1 MTDNNSRTSACD
13 ARIHSIGQP
22 DGIGRFGQKLQR
34 YSAALFLCMAST
46 AFAAD
51 DLDKDKTPGATL
63 QEVVVTA
70 EHRETYLQDTP
81 IAVSAVTGD
90 VIQQDRIINLRDV
103 AARVPSITFDQ
114 ASSAETFISI
124 RGTTIGNDAAGIDQG
139 VSVFI
144 DDVPTTGFGDDS
156 PDLYDLQSIEVLRGP
171 QGTLFGRNVTGGAV
185 LIHTR
190 KPSFTE
196 SSQGTLTY
204 GSNNLMEAQMYL
216 TGPLVGDQLAGK
228 ISYDLR
234 RRDNFLPNTALNNL
248 TNGENVGSVRGQL
261 LWVQG
266 DDFSLTLGADY
277 LDDTSQDKIQYLLG
291 NFQPSLLPPLTY
303 GPHATNEGID
313 NSVDK
318 KEGGGLIKA
327 EWTLPSATLTSIS
340 GYRNVKDVTHFS
352 TSGDPDN
359 SVISDPVVQDD
370 QFSEEVRLISAAG
383 QKLTWTTGIF
393 LLHGHRAYL
402 QTIDFDALPGSLL
415 QTCCLRFIGP
425 FVNHQ
430 NQHVTVETEAIY
442 GEGTY
447 AFTDALK
454 LTLGG
459 RASREK
465 KSGHTE
471 IFETSPVNP
480 NLATGEYSKVM
491 ELLHAENPA
500 FIRADSRIS
509 LPMSVRPTATKAAA
523 TTRTVP
529 TRPASRP
536 HTIPKKSGAM
546 RPASRPN
553 GSSGESFSTQRYTMR
568 NIRISRHGISIR
580 TRAPPWPA
588 MPLKPGCKGLNPK
601 HNGSL
606 PKDSDLGL
614 TYSYTKGRYR
624 SYNTSAGDFNGN
636 TIPDT
641 PTHMLNANV
650 DYYFDNPLGAGLFR
664 LGADVTYRSKIQ
676 FDDANDTVQY
686 VVDKSSYRGLVNLH
700 SMWESSDDKY
710 RGVALGEEPDQYA
723 IRHQHGKS
731 REVRA
736 HGGRDQCG
744 QQPVHHDL
752 DAFQDRRS
760 QSDGE
765 VLARIHTGKCP
776 FHRSNRCNSARPC
789 MTRSLLPTVY
799 TVSMTKGV
807 SCCCTSI
814 GRFSTN
820 IRAPRLSRRSG
831 RLAERYGGPQ
841 PRWGWSITSIPP
853 HRDRVREM
861 ADAGGERQVVV
872 LRRQLPR
879 FRHPTFRHPA
889 SDARD
894 RACSDA
900 GDRSC
905 DAGHGDC
912 RG

>member
-1 MTDNNSRTSACD
+1 MTYNNSRTSACD
-13 ARIHSIGQP
+13 ARIYSIVRP
-22 DGIGRFGQKLQR
+22 DGIGRSGQTLQW
-34 YSAALFLCMAST
+34 YSAALFLCIASP

-51 DLDKDKTPGATL
+51 DLDKDKTAGATL

-70 EHRETYLQDTP
+70 EHRETNLQDTP
-81 IAVSAVTGD
+81 IAVSALTGD
-90 VIQQDRIINLRDV
+90 MIQQDRIINLRDV

-190 KPSFTE
+190 KPSFTA
-196 SSQGTLTY
+196 SSEGTLTY

-216 TGPLVGDQLAGK
+216 TGPIVGDTLAGK

-234 RRDNFLPNTALNNL
+234 RRDNFLPNTALHNL

-261 LWVQG
+261 LWVQS
-266 DDFSLTLGADY
+266 DDFNLTLGADY
-277 LDDTSQDKIQYLLG
+277 LDDTSQDKIQYLMG

-318 KEGGGLIKA
+318 KAGGGLIKA

-383 QKLTWTTGIF
+383 QKLTWTTGLF

-402 QTIDFDALPGSLL
+402 QTINFDALPGSLL

-430 NQHVTVETEAIY
+430 NQHVTVESEAIY

-447 AFTDALK
+447 AFTDELK

-459 RASREK
+459 RFSHEK

-471 IFETSPVNP
+471 VFETSSVNP
-480 NLATGEYSKVM
+480 NLSTGEYSKAWNSFTPKIMLSYQPTHEFLAYVSATNGY
-491 ELLHAENPA
+491 ESGGYDTNGTDKASLASAYNPEKVWSYEAGIKTEWFQRRVVFNASIYDAEYSDLQTRNFDPNTG
-500 FIRADSRIS
+500 
-509 LPMSVRPTATKAAA
+509 TAVAGNAAKA
-523 TTRTVP
+523 RVQ
-529 TRPASRP
+529 
-536 HTIPKKSGAM
+536 GF
-546 RPASRPN
+546 
-553 GSSGESFSTQRYTMR
+553 ESETQW
-568 NIRISRHGISIR
+568 IVIQ
-580 TRAPPWPA
+580 
-588 MPLKPGCKGLNPK
+588 GLN
-601 HNGSL
+601 
-606 PKDSDLGL
+606 LGL

-624 SYNTSAGDFNGN
+624 SYNTSDGDFSGN
-636 TIPDT
+636 TIPNT

-650 DYYFDNPLGAGLFR
+650 DYRFDNPLGAGLFG

-700 SMWESSDDKY
+700 GMWESSDDKIE
-710 RGVALGEEPDQYA
+710 VSVWAKNLTNMQSVINTANLGKFVLTAAEINAGNSLYITTWTP
-723 IRHQHGKS
+723 S
-731 REVRA
+731 R
-736 HGGRDQCG
+736 
-744 QQPVHHDL
+744 
-752 DAFQDRRS
+752 
-760 QSDGE
+760 
-765 VLARIHTGKCP
+765 
-776 FHRSNRCNSARPC
+776 
-789 MTRSLLPTVY
+789 TV
-799 TVSMTKGV
+799 GV
-807 SCCCTSI
+807 SLTAK
-814 GRFSTN
+814 F
-820 IRAPRLSRRSG
+820 
-831 RLAERYGGPQ
+831 
-841 PRWGWSITSIPP
+841 
-853 HRDRVREM
+853 
-861 ADAGGERQVVV
+861 
-872 LRRQLPR
+872 
-879 FRHPTFRHPA
+879 
-889 SDARD
+889 
-894 RACSDA
+894 
-900 GDRSC
+900 
-905 DAGHGDC
+905 
-912 RG
+912 